1 MCSTTVFGKLFG
13 TKISSFPTFMD
24 LGGLKC
30 STKQLEFLPQLPLA
44 AEGGI
49 PQLQLQKHLR
59 PASESTHADF

>member
-1 MCSTTVFGKLFG
+1 
-13 TKISSFPTFMD
+13 MD

-44 AEGGI
+44 IKGDI